1 MPNLDEIICSSCGRQ
16 FRMDRPLV
24 RTIEKG
30 DLVVQYFACP
40 ACGKKYHVFTS
51 DTKMRDLIQRRT
63 QVQTQIKAAFV
74 KKFRQKT
81 IRGYERELDKIKR
94 EQEKLKPAL
103 RAAGE
108 KVLRG
113 EDHNAG

>member
-1 MPNLDEIICSSCGRQ
+1 
-16 FRMDRPLV
+16 MDRSLV
-24 RTIEKG
+24 CTIKKD
-30 DLVVQYFACP
+30 DLVVQYFVCP

-51 DTKMRDLIQRRT
+51 DAKMRDLIQRRT
-63 QVQTQIKAAFV
+63 QVQTKIKAAFA

-108 KVLRG
+108 KLLHGG
-113 EDHNAG
+113 EPNV